1 MSHENIQID
10 TANLTVVGSSFFTM
24 DYATFRLIEKN
35 STGDIIFSYFL
46 DTGITQIFSLEFDGY
61 YFWSLER
68 SSGPGFKVK
77 KWEIGTSELVKLV
90 AEFQYVSDGVNSYDT
105 YSMAVEYYVDTTS
118 TTAIAGTNSFD
129 VTDGS
134 KIRIGDKI
142 VLGPSTHSGYE
153 DSYSKTTVI
162 GKSGNTI
169 TVSPVLSSSFNSTNN
184 ISFSRSFYIFSDTA
198 PGSQSGALYKFSTNS
213 GSILALD
220 TGNEYNKVR
229 ASTFFKNNVL
239 FVRAG
244 EVIWLDPDSVSIT
257 KSQAIDNLEASRAT
271 YYDTFDLAGESET
284 LYRLEQKHVS
294 FNGTT
299 ELWEEEDWSP
309 LYNFNTSGTSPEV
322 YFVSIKAEP
331 PILQKLVSGPP
342 PEDTKST
349 IKVIVLDQFRTP
361 VSGVTVNF
369 SSSAG
374 AVLPL
379 QDNTDANGEAESIYT
394 ADTTVGKVT
403 ITADV

>member
-1 MSHENIQID
+1 MVYENIQID
-10 TANLTVVGSSFFTM
+10 TTNLTVVGASFFTM
-24 DYATFRLIEKN
+24 DHTTLRLIEKN
-35 STGDIIFSYFL
+35 AAGDLIFSYFL
-46 DTGITQIFSLEFDGY
+46 DTGISQIYSLEFDGY

-68 SSGPGFKVK
+68 SSGPGFKIK
-77 KWEIGTSELVKLV
+77 KWEIGTSELVNLV
-90 AEFQYVSDGVNSYDT
+90 DEFQYVSDGVNNYDT
-105 YSMAVEYYVDTTS
+105 YTMAVENYKDTTS

-134 KIRIGDKI
+134 RISIGDEI
-142 VLGPSTHSGYE
+142 VIGPSTHSSYE

-162 GKSGNTI
+162 GKSGNTV
-169 TVSPVLSSSFNSTNN
+169 TVSPVLSASFNSSNN
-184 ISFSRSFYIFSDTA
+184 LSFSRSFYIFSDTA
-198 PGSQSGALYKFSTNS
+198 PGSQSGALYKFATDS
-213 GSILALD
+213 GNILALD

-229 ASTFFKNNVL
+229 AATFFKDNVL
-239 FVRAG
+239 FLRAG
-244 EVIWLDPDSVSIT
+244 EVIWLDPDSVSIS
-257 KSQAIDNLEASRAT
+257 KSQAIDNLETSRAT
-271 YYDTFDLAGESET
+271 YYDTFDLSGESET

-294 FNGTT
+294 YNDTT

-309 LYNFNTSGTSPEV
+309 LYNFNTSGTSPVV

-342 PEDTKST
+342 PEDTKSS

-379 QDNTDANGEAESIYT
+379 QDNTDANGEAESVYT